1 MYSIIYITGRG
12 IQKGEKTMTL
22 KEKMMEVG
30 KRWQKNGMDR
40 YYVNYSDIELIEVD
54 DMMVCKHFNRY
65 QRQNVKIY
73 WDAVKDE
80 FVVTQGNDEA
90 KNAVEMA
97 IMAM

>member
-1 MYSIIYITGRG
+1 
-12 IQKGEKTMTL
+12 MTL

-40 YYVNYSDIELIEVD
+40 YYVNYHDIELVEVD

-65 QRQNVKIY
+65 QQQNIKIY
-73 WDAVKDE
+73 WDMVKDE
-80 FVVTQGNDEA
+80 LVITAGSDEA
-90 KNAVEMA
+90 KEAVEKA